1 MTQTSLTRHVAP
13 LSAGAHVTGAAFLG
27 RTPALAL
34 GDGTVLLGEG
44 DAQRRVAAHPDAA
57 ILVAGGDGARLLSG
71 GDDGRVVETR
81 EDGSA
86 REIAHEKGRWIDA
99 LAWREDGVTAWA
111 AGKQVRARDAKGE
124 VKSWSAPG
132 TVRGLAFMPKGYR
145 LAAAHYNGVSL
156 WFPNLA
162 ADVDFL
168 EWKGA
173 HHSVTLSPD
182 GKFAVSA
189 MQENSLHGWR
199 IADRKNMK
207 MTGYPGKVQSV
218 SWSHDGKWLAT
229 SGAEACIVWPFSST
243 DGPMGKK
250 PRECGVR
257 PARVSRVAF
266 HPSALIAALGYDDG
280 WVMLCRLTD
289 ASELLVRAPEA
300 GEGGGAVSALCWD
313 ARGQRLLFGTAGG
326 EAGLLTLPAA

>member
-1 MTQTSLTRHVAP
+1 MTQTSLTALVIP
-13 LSAGAHVTGAAFLG
+13 LDAGAHVTAVAFLG

-34 GDGTVLLGEG
+34 GDGTVLLGDKG
-44 DAQRRVAAHPDAA
+44 AQKTVAAHPDAG
-57 ILVAGGDGARLLSG
+57 ILVAASDGNRLLTG
-71 GDDGRVVETR
+71 GDDGRLVATQA
-81 EDGSA
+81 DGTTQL
-86 REIAHEKGRWIDA
+86 IGHEKGRWIDA
-99 LAWREDGVTAWA
+99 IGWRADGVTAWA

-124 VKSWSAPG
+124 VKSWTAPA
-132 TVRGLAFMPKGYR
+132 TVRGLAFTPKGYR

-162 ADVDFL
+162 AEPDFL

-173 HHSVTLSPD
+173 HHAVTLSDD
-182 GKFAVSA
+182 GKFCVSA

-199 IADRKNMK
+199 IADKKNMK
-207 MTGYPGKVQSV
+207 MTGYPGKVHSMD
-218 SWSHDGKWLAT
+218 WSGDGKWLAT
-229 SGAEACIVWPFSST
+229 AGADACIIWPFAST

-266 HPSALIAALGYDDG
+266 HPNTLIVALGYDDG

-289 ASELLVRAPEA
+289 ASELPVRTPKI
-300 GEGGGAVSALCWD
+300 GEGGGAVSALAWD
-313 ARGQRLLFGTAGG
+313 AKGQRLLFGTAGG
-326 EAGLLTLPAA
+326 QAGILTLPV